1 MVPIG
6 DPLDLSGS
14 RSPSSVVRPAQLHAA
29 ARMSSALVYTVG
41 IAGVVAG
48 SVLWRQ
54 GEVPFAIV
62 AWALTFVAGAALQLI
77 AWLTRGV
84 AQLLER
90 SEQLGDELRAMRADK
105 VAEERGDADDPYGR
119 GRWGWH

>member
-1 MVPIG
+1 M
-6 DPLDLSGS
+6 DLSGS
-14 RSPSSVVRPAQLHAA
+14 RTPASVVRPAQLHAA

-41 IAGVVAG
+41 IAGVIAG

-54 GEVPFAIV
+54 GNVPFAIV
-62 AWALTFVAGAALQLI
+62 AWALTFVAGAALQLV

-84 AQLLER
+84 AQQLER
-90 SEQLGDELRAMRADK
+90 SEQLADELRAMRSDR
-105 VAEERGDADDPYGR
+105 VAAERAPDADDPFNR